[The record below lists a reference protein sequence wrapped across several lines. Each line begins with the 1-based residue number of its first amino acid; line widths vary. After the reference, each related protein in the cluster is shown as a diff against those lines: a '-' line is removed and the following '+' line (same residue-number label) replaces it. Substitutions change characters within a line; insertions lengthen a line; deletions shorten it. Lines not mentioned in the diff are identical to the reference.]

1 MWTEAQV
8 LTLIADLDRAD
19 LQVWIEQGWVRPA
32 RDTSTCVYDEID
44 VARLRLI
51 CQLRRDL
58 DIAEDMIP
66 TVLSMIDQIYGLRRE
81 LRDLVQAIELQAD
94 DVRQNIVE
102 HLRKARQELPFDP
115 DMP

>member
-1 MWTEAQV
+1 MWNEAQV
-8 LTLIADLDRAD
+8 LTLIADLDNVE

-32 RDTSTCVYDEID
+32 LNATSECIYDEID

-51 CQLRRDL
+51 GQLRRDL

-81 LRDLVQAIELQAD
+81 LRVLVQAIEAQPD
-94 DVRQNIVE
+94 DVRQNILE
-102 HLRKARQELPFDP
+102 HIKKTRP
-115 DMP
+115 DQ